1 MTRAFVSFAACA
13 LAALIASAGV
23 ADAAMTDPAT
33 GIEFSPSLG
42 MGESNLK
49 LFGVGVRRKGP
60 IKVYSV
66 GMYSS
71 ADEEEE
77 EGAETAPPSSDKD
90 AVLSAIQSKA
100 KNGPTSF
107 KLKMNF
113 KVGAEK
119 IASSLAESVAPRHND
134 AAEVEDLKKRIF
146 DGVAATSKGA
156 AVKGTEFQFDCTEE
170 GISVSVDGKS
180 QGTIPSVGLG
190 KAFCDVYLDEDGV
203 SPALKD
209 SCVENF
215 CSE

>member
-1 MTRAFVSFAACA
+1 M
-13 LAALIASAGV
+13 

-33 GIEFSPSLG
+33 GIDFGPSLG
-42 MGESNLK
+42 VGESNLK

-71 ADEEEE
+71 TEEE
-77 EGAETAPPSSDKD
+77 EGAEGAEPVPTTDKD

-100 KNGPTSF
+100 KAGPTSF
-107 KLKMNF
+107 VLKMNF

-134 AAEVEDLKKRIF
+134 AGEVENLKKKIF
-146 DGVAATSKGA
+146 DGVSAKGA
-156 AVKGTEFQFDCTEE
+156 ATKGTEFQFDCNEE

-180 QGTIPSVGLG
+180 QGNIPSAGLG
-190 KAFCDVYLDEDGV
+190 KAFCDVYLDKDAV

-209 SCVENF
+209 SCVDNF
-215 CSE
+215 CNE